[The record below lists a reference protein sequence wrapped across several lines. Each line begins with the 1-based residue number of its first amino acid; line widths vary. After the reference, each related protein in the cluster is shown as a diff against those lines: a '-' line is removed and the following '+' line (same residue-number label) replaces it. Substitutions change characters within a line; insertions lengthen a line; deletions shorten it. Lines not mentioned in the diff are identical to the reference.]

1 MLIDVYLHVIYHS
14 NMQDRK
20 HDEKLSRLRGALLA
34 LLEHLREVL
43 EVALARTP
51 LVKGNVYEIA
61 RRCGTPNCSCTRGQL
76 HRNMVLTWSEQGR
89 SHMRSIPRARVAE
102 LRKKSEEY
110 LRFRRARAEV
120 SVLHKKI
127 LKVLDQI
134 QELRREEP

>member
-1 MLIDVYLHVIYHS
+1 
-14 NMQDRK
+14 MQDRK
-20 HDEKLSRLRGALLA
+20 HDQKLSRLRVALLA
-34 LLEHLREVL
+34 LLEQLREVL
-43 EVALARTP
+43 NVALARAP

-61 RRCGTPNCSCTRGQL
+61 RRCSTPNCSCLRGRL

-89 SHMRSIPRARVAE
+89 SHMRSIPPVQLAE
-102 LRKKSEEY
+102 LRKKSAEY

-134 QELRREEP
+134 QELRREAP

>member
-1 MLIDVYLHVIYHS
+1 
-14 NMQDRK
+14 MQDTNRLR
-20 HDEKLSRLRGALLA
+20 KLSHLRVILRQ
-34 LLEHLREVL
+34 LLEHLLQTL
-43 EVALARTP
+43 EVAFARTP

-61 RRCGTPNCSCTRGQL
+61 RRCGTPNCSCTRGRL

-89 SHMRSIPRARVAE
+89 SRMRSIPRARVAE
-102 LRKKSEEY
+102 LRQNSEEY

-127 LKVLDQI
+127 LAVLDQI

>member
-1 MLIDVYLHVIYHS
+1 
-14 NMQDRK
+14 MQARK
-20 HDEKLSRLRGALLA
+20 HDQKLSRLRVAVLA
-34 LLEHLREVL
+34 LLEQLGEVL
-43 EVALARTP
+43 NVALARTP

-61 RRCGTPNCSCTRGQL
+61 RRCSTPNCSCMRGRL

-89 SHMRSIPRARVAE
+89 SHMRSIPPAQLAE
-102 LRKKSEEY
+102 LRKKSAEY

-134 QELRREEP
+134 QELRREAP

>member
-1 MLIDVYLHVIYHS
+1 
-14 NMQDRK
+14 MQDRK
-20 HDEKLSRLRGALLA
+20 HDEKVSRLRGALLA

-89 SHMRSIPRARVAE
+89 SRMRSIPRARVAE
-102 LRKKSEEY
+102 LRKKSAEY

-134 QELRREEP
+134 EELRREAP

>member
-1 MLIDVYLHVIYHS
+1 
-14 NMQDRK
+14 MQDAK
-20 HDEKLSRLRGALLA
+20 HLQKLSRLRVELRQ
-34 LLEHLREVL
+34 LLERLWKTL
-43 EVALARTP
+43 AVAFARTP

-61 RRCGTPNCSCTRGQL
+61 RRCGTPNCRCTRGRL

-89 SHMRSIPRARVAE
+89 SRMRSLPRGRVAE
-102 LRKKSEEY
+102 LRQKSEEY

-127 LKVLDQI
+127 LAVLDQI

>member
-1 MLIDVYLHVIYHS
+1 
-14 NMQDRK
+14 MQDRR

-43 EVALARTP
+43 NVALARTP

-61 RRCGTPNCSCTRGQL
+61 RRCGTPNCSCARGRL

-102 LRKKSEEY
+102 LRQKSAAY
-110 LRFRRARAEV
+110 LRLRGARAEV
-120 SVLHKKI
+120 SVVHKKI

-134 QELRREEP
+134 QELRREAP

>member
-1 MLIDVYLHVIYHS
+1 MRYTYSH
-14 NMQDRK
+14 MQGRK

>member
-1 MLIDVYLHVIYHS
+1 M
-14 NMQDRK
+14 
-20 HDEKLSRLRGALLA
+20 LA
-34 LLEHLREVL
+34 LLEQLREVL
-43 EVALARTP
+43 NVALARTP

-61 RRCGTPNCSCTRGQL
+61 RRCSTPNCSCMRGRL

-89 SHMRSIPRARVAE
+89 SHMRSIPPAQLAE
-102 LRKKSEEY
+102 LRKKSAEY

-134 QELRREEP
+134 QELRREAP

>member
-1 MLIDVYLHVIYHS
+1 
-14 NMQDRK
+14 MQERK
-20 HDEKLSRLRGALLA
+20 PDEKLSRLRVTLLA
-34 LLEHLREVL
+34 LLDHLREIL
-43 EVALARTP
+43 NVALARTP

-61 RRCGTPNCSCTRGQL
+61 RRCGNPNCRCTRGRL

-89 SHMRSIPRARVAE
+89 SHMRSIPPAQLAE
-102 LRKKSEEY
+102 LRKKSAEY

-134 QELRREEP
+134 QELRREAP

>member
-1 MLIDVYLHVIYHS
+1 
-14 NMQDRK
+14 MQDKK
-20 HDEKLSRLRGALLA
+20 HDEKLSRLRVALLA
-34 LLEHLREVL
+34 LLEQLREVL
-43 EVALARTP
+43 NVALARAP

-61 RRCGTPNCSCTRGQL
+61 RRCGTPNCSCMRGRL

-89 SHMRSIPRARVAE
+89 SHMRSIPSSQLAE
-102 LRKKSEEY
+102 LRKKSAEY

-134 QELRREEP
+134 QDLRREAP

>member
-1 MLIDVYLHVIYHS
+1 
-14 NMQDRK
+14 MQDRK
-20 HDEKLSRLRGALLA
+20 HDEKVSRLRGALLA

-89 SHMRSIPRARVAE
+89 SRMRSIPRARVAE
-102 LRKKSEEY
+102 LRKKSAEY

-120 SVLHKKI
+120 SVLDKKI
-127 LKVLDQI
+127 LKLLDQI
-134 QELRREEP
+134 EELRREAVPRQNSARRRFSSM

>member
-1 MLIDVYLHVIYHS
+1 
-14 NMQDRK
+14 MQDKK
-20 HDEKLSRLRGALLA
+20 HDQRLSRLRVALLA
-34 LLEHLREVL
+34 LLEQLREVL
-43 EVALARTP
+43 NVALARAP

-61 RRCGTPNCSCTRGQL
+61 RRCSTPNCSCMRGRL

-89 SHMRSIPRARVAE
+89 SHMRSIPPAQLAE
-102 LRKKSEEY
+102 LRKKSAEY

-134 QELRREEP
+134 QELRREAP

>member
-1 MLIDVYLHVIYHS
+1 M
-14 NMQDRK
+14 
-20 HDEKLSRLRGALLA
+20 RGALLG
-34 LLEHLREVL
+34 LLERLREAL
-43 EVALARTP
+43 EAALARSP

-61 RRCGTPNCSCTRGQL
+61 RRCGTANCSCTRGQL
-76 HRNMVLTWSEQGR
+76 HRNMVLTWSDQGR
-89 SHMRSIPRARVAE
+89 HHMRSIPPAQLAD
-102 LRKKSEEY
+102 LRKKSAEY

>member
-1 MLIDVYLHVIYHS
+1 
-14 NMQDRK
+14 MQARK
-20 HDEKLSRLRGALLA
+20 HDQKLSRLRVALLA
-34 LLEHLREVL
+34 LLQQLREVL
-43 EVALARTP
+43 NVALARAP

-61 RRCGTPNCSCTRGQL
+61 RRCSTPNCSCMRGRL

-89 SHMRSIPRARVAE
+89 SHMRSIPPAQLAE
-102 LRKKSEEY
+102 LRKKSAEY

-134 QELRREEP
+134 QELRREAP